1 MTTTSGRMV
10 KSDAMDAIDL
20 LIDDHDKALK
30 LFEEFD
36 QLAEDDFD
44 RKEALVDQACLDL
57 TIHAQIEEEIF
68 YPAVR
73 AIAQIDSLVDEAEVE
88 HAGAKDLIA
97 QLEQM
102 EPGEDL
108 YDARFKVLG
117 ENIAHHVQE
126 EQDEMFPAVRKSK
139 LDLKSLGTR
148 MAARKLELREVL
160 A

>member
-1 MTTTSGRMV
+1 MTKNSKQSQG
-10 KSDAMDAIDL
+10 ANGLNAIDL

-36 QLAEDDFD
+36 KLTEADAD
-44 RKEALVDQACLDL
+44 RKEAIVEQACLDL

-73 AIAQIDSLVDEAEVE
+73 AIAQIEALVDEAQVE
-88 HAGAKDLIA
+88 HAGARDLIE

-117 ENIAHHVQE
+117 ENIAHHIKE
-126 EQDEMFPAVRKSK
+126 EQDEMFPMIRRSK
-139 LDLKSLGTR
+139 LDLKALGTQ
-148 MAARKLELREVL
+148 MAARKVELREVL